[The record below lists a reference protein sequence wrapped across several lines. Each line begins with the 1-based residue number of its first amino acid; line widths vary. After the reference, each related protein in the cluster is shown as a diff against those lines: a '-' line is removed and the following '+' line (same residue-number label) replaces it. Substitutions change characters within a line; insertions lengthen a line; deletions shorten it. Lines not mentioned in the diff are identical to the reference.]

1 MLFLVYT
8 RPVNYLGFLIKVRR
22 YHMRSSGHFRA
33 LFVTAAAVIIAI
45 ITLSLPVSAEEAKPD
60 TPKTLEGVKVVSAVE
75 AKALF
80 DKKSAAFFDMRSAI
94 NFGKGHIPGATAV
107 PYKENSEFKVGF
119 DSSKDSFD
127 LKKLPADKNKTI
139 VFYSDGPSGWKSYKA
154 AFHARKAGYKNVMW
168 LREGSSVWEA
178 KKFPM
183 Q

>member
-1 MLFLVYT
+1 MQ
-8 RPVNYLGFLIKVRR
+8 I
-22 YHMRSSGHFRA
+22 SGYFRTLYGVIA
-33 LFVTAAAVIIAI
+33 KSVIILFVC
-45 ITLSLPVSAEEAKPD
+45 LSMSAFAEEPKPE
-60 TPKTLEGVKVVSAVE
+60 TPKTLEGVKVITAIE

-80 DKKSAAFFDMRSAI
+80 DKKDATFFDMRSAI

-107 PYKENSEFKVGF
+107 PYKEQSEFKVGF

-127 LKKLPADKNKTI
+127 LKKLPSDKNKAV

-154 AFHARKAGYKNVMW
+154 AFLARKAGYKNVMW
-168 LREGSSVWEA
+168 LREGSTVWEA